1 MLSQALASLFQ
12 QLLPIPG
19 SLKDILALVITGE
32 QLQLQQKF
40 EKVPLD
46 DRQEYMVQRDGLTW
60 EEKVKCRGKRWRS
73 EDEDWRQLHDNKMRE
88 RQTCPTE
95 GEGKMRERSPWL
107 EKKMELERKNYA

>member
-73 EDEDWRQLHDNKMRE
+73 EDEDWRQLHDN
-88 RQTCPTE
+88 
-95 GEGKMRERSPWL
+95 
-107 EKKMELERKNYA
+107 